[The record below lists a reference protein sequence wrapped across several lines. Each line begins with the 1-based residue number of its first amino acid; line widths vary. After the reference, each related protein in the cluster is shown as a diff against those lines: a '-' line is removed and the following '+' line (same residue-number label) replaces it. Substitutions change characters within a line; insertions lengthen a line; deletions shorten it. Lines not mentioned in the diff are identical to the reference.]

1 MTCISLH
8 LITTTV
14 CSKRLV
20 KLRKMRSRR
29 KISLWWWWHTVN
41 IESKKREKRNRELCI
56 RILNFF
62 FTPQQLGVR
71 AGGQRSERVN
81 VKSKIWKEWG
91 GWKDMDSRAHSS
103 FSLSVRNK
111 GKEEW
116 KKEGAA
122 EWHKAWGRDKVIRGK
137 RGIVRNQATQA
148 RILKINPSTHL
159 IHRYDILSLSSSE
172 SVRAFRLCPRF
183 KGLVS
188 LLSC

>member
-1 MTCISLH
+1 MKEWYVSDVTKAGGNMTCISLH

-71 AGGQRSERVN
+71 AGGQRSERVS
-81 VKSKIWKEWG
+81 VKSKIWKEWAE
-91 GWKDMDSRAHSS
+91 WKDMDSRAHSS

-116 KKEGAA
+116 KKEQQNDTRREEEIRWLEVKGGL
-122 EWHKAWGRDKVIRGK
+122 WGIK
-137 RGIVRNQATQA
+137 Q
-148 RILKINPSTHL
+148 
-159 IHRYDILSLSSSE
+159 
-172 SVRAFRLCPRF
+172 PRQ
-183 KGLVS
+183 GY
-188 LLSC
+188 

>member
-14 CSKRLV
+14 CRKRLV

-41 IESKKREKRNRELCI
+41 IEKREEEPRALHTNITFL
-56 RILNFF
+56 LY
-62 FTPQQLGVR
+62 TAA
-71 AGGQRSERVN
+71 AGGRRSERVS
-81 VKSKIWKEWG
+81 VKSKIWKEWA

-137 RGIVRNQATQA
+137 RGIVRYQATQA

-159 IHRYDILSLSSSE
+159 IHRYNILSLSSSE